1 MQHLLDDFHTGALDA
16 TRRNPGLFQ
25 ALKHLLDDFHTE
37 IPKTPARGGNSSN
50 IERGYGSGGLEN
62 AGKCGLW
69 RVEKKN
75 RQAHNGPG
83 ENASM
88 RAHDWKIITTAA
100 ICTLWFAWLPDAPA
114 LGHGEEEILLFAYLA
129 EEQNLLRI
137 STAIVG
143 GIILAM
149 GAFITQQSRAEARA
163 RAGAEFSGFKVILP
177 GLLVTCLGVAVLFTA
192 AFILPEQIKIVHD
205 HPLEHIE
212 TKDTKK

>member
-1 MQHLLDDFHTGALDA
+1 
-16 TRRNPGLFQ
+16 
-25 ALKHLLDDFHTE
+25 
-37 IPKTPARGGNSSN
+37 
-50 IERGYGSGGLEN
+50 
-62 AGKCGLW
+62 
-69 RVEKKN
+69 
-75 RQAHNGPG
+75 
-83 ENASM
+83 M

-163 RAGAEFSGFKVILP
+163 RAGAEFSGFKVMMP

-212 TKDTKK
+212 TKAHERR

>member
-1 MQHLLDDFHTGALDA
+1 MA
-16 TRRNPGLFQ
+16 
-25 ALKHLLDDFHTE
+25 
-37 IPKTPARGGNSSN
+37 
-50 IERGYGSGGLEN
+50 
-62 AGKCGLW
+62 
-69 RVEKKN
+69 
-75 RQAHNGPG
+75 PG

-163 RAGAEFSGFKVILP
+163 RAGSEFSGFKVVMP
-177 GLLVTCLGVAVLFTA
+177 GLLVTCLGVGVLFTA

-205 HPLEHIE
+205 HPLEQIE
-212 TKDTKK
+212 TKTTEK